1 MYTSVAFLYACI
13 GFLAVDVVEVSLDP
27 QDFGPSASIGKFLL
41 KYCAFQ
47 QREKIVTPLAR

>member
-47 QREKIVTPLAR
+47 QREKIVTPLGR